1 MFFRTKSSGPR
12 TYLQVVENRWEGGR
26 SRQRVVATLG
36 RLDQLRDSG
45 QLDALLISGARLA
58 HSVMILSAHAQGRL
72 PVIRTQRIGPAL
84 IFERLWQQ
92 TGCQRVIQQILADR
106 RFEFDVERAIFLTV
120 LHRLFVSGSDRA
132 ADKWRRYY
140 RIEGCDSL
148 QLHHLYRAMAWL
160 GQELPKDQQK
170 DATPFAPRCTKD
182 RIEEALFE
190 HRRDL
195 FSELQ
200 LVFFDTTSIYFE
212 GQGGESLG
220 LGGFRVALDMA
231 FGALSKYDFCFVGMG
246 FPEVG
251 SLGME
256 ANGVGSKRI
265 LESADQAKSPR
276 RILVRSL
283 LKSRNKLR
291 EKYRELRAECKRWR
305 NQAAAVERSRSTWRE
320 RTLAHEASAQE
331 DRAARAKLESQ
342 LQQLREQSERREV
355 ESAELRARL
364 AALEGAEKKQ

>member
-1 MFFRTKSSGPR
+1 M
-12 TYLQVVENRWEGGR
+12 
-26 SRQRVVATLG
+26 QRRPHT
-36 RLDQLRDSG
+36 
-45 QLDALLISGARLA
+45 
-58 HSVMILSAHAQGRL
+58 
-72 PVIRTQRIGPAL
+72 
-84 IFERLWQQ
+84 
-92 TGCQRVIQQILADR
+92 
-106 RFEFDVERAIFLTV
+106 TV
-120 LHRLFVSGSDRA
+120 
-132 ADKWRRYY
+132 
-140 RIEGCDSL
+140 
-148 QLHHLYRAMAWL
+148 
-160 GQELPKDQQK
+160 
-170 DATPFAPRCTKD
+170 
-182 RIEEALFE
+182 
-190 HRRDL
+190 
-195 FSELQ
+195 
-200 LVFFDTTSIYFE
+200 
-212 GQGGESLG
+212 

-231 FGALSKYDFCFVGMG
+231 FRALSKYDFCFVGMG

-320 RTLAHEASAQE
+320 RALAHEASAQE

-342 LQQLREQSERREV
+342 LQQLREQSERRAV

-364 AALEGAEKKQ
+364 AALEGAEKKG